1 MPSSETAIKTKFL
14 VAATWDDAVQVFEEL
29 RVYRRNDKGKVVK
42 ERDHLMDAMR
52 YYVLACVE
60 TKFTWLQ
67 TDVASVVAP
76 PPYRP
81 QGVWM

>member
-1 MPSSETAIKTKFL
+1 M
-14 VAATWDDAVQVFEEL
+14 FEEL